1 MTSNHEGESRADSV
15 RTIARQEKGLD
26 SSPQNYIKYNLLN
39 VHFSTGK
46 NFYKLK
52 TISKS
57 VLFCD
62 RIGFLLVC
70 QSLRFI
76 LADKY
81 F

>member
-46 NFYKLK
+46 K
-52 TISKS
+52 
-57 VLFCD
+57 
-62 RIGFLLVC
+62 
-70 QSLRFI
+70 I
-76 LADKY
+76 L
-81 F
+81 